1 MKYRYRYQYNFWLI
15 RLPECSPPSYPEQEF
30 KLFKHN
36 YLFSQRKV
44 EFLED
49 FATDIRKL
57 QVQQL
62 LQNTNINQNLTSN
75 NSQGISGWMT
85 VIKPVMWIPVGCY
98 ADPDPGSASAS
109 VRSRIQKRI
118 PSQGVKS
125 CLKVIFFKYKY
136 NLEISDLLKFS
147 ALFCRYSAIFNL
159 LNPDPH
165 HCITT
170 ELQEIKNVWR
180 WNKIIEKHKKHCLSI
195 L

>member
-1 MKYRYRYQYNFWLI
+1 MLSSFIPWTGVQAVQAQLPLLPAESGVPGGFCHRHQEASGTTPPTKY
-15 RLPECSPPSYPEQEF
+15 
-30 KLFKHN
+30 
-36 YLFSQRKV
+36 
-44 EFLED
+44 
-49 FATDIRKL
+49 
-57 QVQQL
+57 
-62 LQNTNINQNLTSN
+62 NINQNLTSN

-118 PSQGVKS
+118 RSQGVKS
-125 CLKVIFFKYKY
+125 CLKVIFLKYKY

-147 ALFCRYSAIFNL
+147 ALFGRYSAIFNL

-165 HCITT
+165 HCITP